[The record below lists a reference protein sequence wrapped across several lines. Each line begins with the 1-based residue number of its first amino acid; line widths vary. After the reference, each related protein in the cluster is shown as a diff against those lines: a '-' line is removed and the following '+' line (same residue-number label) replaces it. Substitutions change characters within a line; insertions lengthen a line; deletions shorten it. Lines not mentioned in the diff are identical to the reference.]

1 MIRKSVIIKEYLD
14 EYVNKTMNAKYLP
27 IVVRQRIV
35 VETKHGDSIICKK
48 CDKFNNCFEEVI

>member
-1 MIRKSVIIKEYLD
+1 
-14 EYVNKTMNAKYLP
+14 MNAKYLP
-27 IVVRQRIV
+27 VVARQRIV